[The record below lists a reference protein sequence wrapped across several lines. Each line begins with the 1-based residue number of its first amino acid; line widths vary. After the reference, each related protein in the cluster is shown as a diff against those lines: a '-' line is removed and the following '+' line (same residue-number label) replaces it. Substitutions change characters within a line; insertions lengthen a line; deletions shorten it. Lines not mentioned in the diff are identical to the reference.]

1 MGISDIYQSVTKHR
15 VLVCSADKIRIPA
28 DLEMML
34 QAKVQI
40 SEKLR
45 RDFYD
50 ILEKGRGADSF
61 NKEQMQN
68 LRNIVQKATKDHG
81 LQMEQENKIVDNLRN
96 SEAWLDQTFRS
107 LKKDCGSALN
117 QIDFKDFQ

>member
-1 MGISDIYQSVTKHR
+1 MKERESKYSSQNVHFTPFEASKIYLSVTKHR

-96 SEAWLDQTFRS
+96 SEAWLD
-107 LKKDCGSALN
+107 
-117 QIDFKDFQ
+117 

>member
-1 MGISDIYQSVTKHR
+1 MKLDSKMGCPSKMARNT
-15 VLVCSADKIRIPA
+15 VLVLVDKIRIPA

-61 NKEQMQN
+61 NKE
-68 LRNIVQKATKDHG
+68 
-81 LQMEQENKIVDNLRN
+81 
-96 SEAWLDQTFRS
+96 
-107 LKKDCGSALN
+107 
-117 QIDFKDFQ
+117 

>member
-1 MGISDIYQSVTKHR
+1 MARNT
-15 VLVCSADKIRIPA
+15 VLVLVDKIRIPA

-61 NKEQMQN
+61 NKE
-68 LRNIVQKATKDHG
+68 
-81 LQMEQENKIVDNLRN
+81 
-96 SEAWLDQTFRS
+96 
-107 LKKDCGSALN
+107 
-117 QIDFKDFQ
+117 

>member
-1 MGISDIYQSVTKHR
+1 MRNT
-15 VLVCSADKIRIPA
+15 LADKIRIPA

-50 ILEKGRGADSF
+50 ILEKGKGADSF

-81 LQMEQENKIVDNLRN
+81 L
-96 SEAWLDQTFRS
+96 
-107 LKKDCGSALN
+107 
-117 QIDFKDFQ
+117 

>member
-1 MGISDIYQSVTKHR
+1 MCNIIV
-15 VLVCSADKIRIPA
+15 DKIRIPD

-50 ILEKGRGADSF
+50 ILEKGKGADSF

-81 LQMEQENKIVDNLRN
+81 LQMEQENKIVDNLKN
-96 SEAWLDQTFRS
+96 SEAWLDSTFRS
-107 LKKDCGSALN
+107 LRSTCGPALN
-117 QIDFKDFQ
+117 QIDFKDF